1 MCRCREVRKRYLQ
14 KEQPTQGTIS
24 GDRDPGA
31 RPSNF
36 QKNLKVAMNS
46 LKDHPLKVFDLESAL
61 LVKGVGP
68 KVAQVIQEGLFS
80 QYPAQVPKGDELSQ
94 YNRGRNALKQAEG
107 LKRKR
112 LGDYEMGG
120 RRLSGSKASLD
131 KLAEPGVGMSLT
143 EIANASLKKR
153 ESSKKKERSV
163 SSRGTKEY
171 IPGLGTANYAFLIVL
186 FQAQKGPE
194 GLEYLS
200 KSELMD
206 RAESSGLSNKPI
218 HSEGD
223 ALLFF
228 LLNCTPSWKA
238 LFFFTG

>member
-1 MCRCREVRKRYLQ
+1 
-14 KEQPTQGTIS
+14 
-24 GDRDPGA
+24 
-31 RPSNF
+31 
-36 QKNLKVAMNS
+36 MNA

-61 LVKGVGP
+61 LVRGVGP

-94 YNRGRNALKQAEG
+94 YNRGKDALRQAEG

-112 LGDYEMGG
+112 LGDYDTGG
-120 RRLSGSKASLD
+120 SRLSSGKASLD
-131 KLAEPGVGMSLT
+131 NFAESGVGMSLK
-143 EIANASLKKR
+143 EIVNASLKKR
-153 ESSKKKERSV
+153 ESTKKKEKSV

-218 HSEGD
+218 HSEGNV
-223 ALLFF
+223 LYSEF
-228 LLNCTPSWKA
+228 
-238 LFFFTG
+238 